1 MTDYALTEADRKR
14 LTEFLGECWHE
25 DELFRCDDGSSFI
38 RCKKC
43 RRPLS
48 RWEPFAFTSPDDRQ
62 ALCEKLMEKGLWD
75 GFSLYAWYKWWN
87 LDGGNDEPEPSVT
100 GMRKDFMPW
109 LMVEHPERCC
119 KMVSDFWKE
128 KR

>member
-1 MTDYALTEADRKR
+1 MTDLTEAQKKM

-62 ALCEKLMEKGLWD
+62 ALCEKLMERVEWA
-75 GFSLYAWYKWWN
+75 GFHTFVYERWLR
-87 LDGGNDEPEPSVT
+87 EPSIVSV
-100 GMRKDFMPW
+100 DFTYY
-109 LMVEHPERCC
+109 LLVEQPERFC
-119 KMVSDFWKE
+119 KLVVAFWREGK
-128 KR
+128 